1 MAHLNE
7 TQRKALLDQLTGMKF
22 NRAKGK
28 LLRMDPDGR
37 LAYFRN
43 VQQSGEWHTKFIL
56 AGLGTAVTLI
66 EVNHAANDQYRNQQK
81 FEFTNIIVEPT
92 LENQLLAV
100 APRACNTACNFQ
112 EAQAYTWLMT
122 KAIEEKRDD

>member
-92 LENQLLAV
+92 LEN
-100 APRACNTACNFQ
+100 RS
-112 EAQAYTWLMT
+112 
-122 KAIEEKRDD
+122 